1 MPVIQSEWSKR
12 QIASLFHPRRRLKE
26 GSMAGSQFTMIRTVI
41 GGLGVVDSQWK
52 GRP

>member
-1 MPVIQSEWSKR
+1 MLVIQDKWSNR
-12 QIASLFHPRRRLKE
+12 LIASLFHSMRRLKE

-41 GGLGVVDSQWK
+41 GGLVMVNSQLK